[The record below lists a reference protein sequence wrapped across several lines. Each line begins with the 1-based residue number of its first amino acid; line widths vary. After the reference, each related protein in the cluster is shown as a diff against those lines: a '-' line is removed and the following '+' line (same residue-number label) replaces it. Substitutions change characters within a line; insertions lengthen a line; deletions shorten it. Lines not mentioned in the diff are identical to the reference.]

1 VVNTGLG
8 EHGIV
13 LNLRLAQRRAVVRD
27 DDQLGGALAQGLQGR
42 LVAEQVSAR
51 LHDEREARV
60 DRLGLLLLQN
70 RSSTESNVS
79 KVRKTRQRGRRAANC
94 KEETKQT

>member
-1 VVNTGLG
+1 MNTGLG

-13 LNLRLAQRRAVVRD
+13 LNLGLAQRRAVVRD

-42 LVAEQVSAR
+42 LVAEHVSAR

-60 DRLGLLLLQN
+60 DRLGLLLLQDGYQ
-70 RSSTESNVS
+70 RE
-79 KVRKTRQRGRRAANC
+79 TRYCMDADRGRQGVEKAASA
-94 KEETKQT
+94 KKRGQT